1 MINIIYMFQFFFN
14 FGKTNC
20 TGMLPVLIE
29 PYLAS
34 ALSHPFINNKN
45 YIQKMMKQCTGEI
58 LSNASNGTFYV
69 NSYKYT
75 WW

>member
-1 MINIIYMFQFFFN
+1 MINIIYMVQFFFN

-20 TGMLPVLIE
+20 TGVLPV

-34 ALSHPFINNKN
+34 ALSRPFINNKN

-58 LSNASNGTFYV
+58 LPNASNGTFYV

-75 WW
+75 SW